1 MIYWIIF
8 LRVNLKYYISDLWF
22 IRVCVYMLIH
32 ILVPLTP
39 RYYCK
44 GILLWFPKTSQA
56 EKWAGVLVI
65 SLTANMHATVGT
77 WTQKSLRINW
87 RNDWHGFF
95 KEFLIQMRTFNNNM
109 VGRNNHYLN
118 IRVERALRKTPPN
131 RWLSSYPLFRMKD
144 VFFLKHFYKNLIR

>member
-1 MIYWIIF
+1 MKCYYFLLINKRKFPLTYAEMIYWIIF

-22 IRVCVYMLIH
+22 IRECVYMLIH
-32 ILVPLTP
+32 SCSLDASV
-39 RYYCK
+39 YYCK

-77 WTQKSLRINW
+77 WTQKSLRSNW

-95 KEFLIQMRTFNNNM
+95 KEFLIQMRTFNKNM
-109 VGRNNHYLN
+109 VRRYNHYLN
-118 IRVERALRKTPPN
+118 ILRGL
-131 RWLSSYPLFRMKD
+131 W
-144 VFFLKHFYKNLIR
+144 KNAPK